1 MVDLYNRFGHAQG
14 GGGGEGEGGRGI
26 SNKGI
31 PPNIVLEHITHKD
44 HPITRGLTDQ
54 LIVVPDQLIV
64 VPHQLIVISNQ
75 LNVYLIS

>member
-1 MVDLYNRFGHAQG
+1 M
-14 GGGGEGEGGRGI
+14 
-26 SNKGI
+26 
-31 PPNIVLEHITHKD
+31 LEHITHKD